1 MNGNELMRKLRKYAK
16 AHGLDLAFEAHRGK
30 GSHGTVYLGH
40 HRTTL
45 KDRKKEISPGL
56 LNSMLKDLGI
66 DPKDI

>member
-16 AHGLDLAFEAHRGK
+16 ARGLDLGLVAHRGK
-30 GSHGTVYLGH
+30 GSHGTLYLGSR
-40 HRTTL
+40 RTTL